1 MMLAYLIS
9 RTVRGQEAMIW
20 LGEKLLRAWRG
31 VSYVII
37 KR

>member
-20 LGEKLLRAWRG
+20 LGEKLLRIWRM
-31 VSYVII
+31 SFYVII